1 MYKINKIAKTIFLL
15 SLSGVSGS
23 AGSHDDPFSQTPS
36 QTTLSTDTSSGLR
49 QQIDQLT
56 ERIQELTEAVQK
68 LEGLV
73 PTVVVPT
80 VVVPTAEPEVVPGDE
95 VLVVTARG
103 VAGELSSAA
112 MSAATT
118 IVIAA
123 ARGIAITLVST
134 GSGLSELDLT
144 QTKGAAKAMAG
155 ATLKAGTQL
164 LMQGKEAVVVIGEQ
178 ILEAVRA
185 TAIKAGSAVV
195 ARIRTAPAQ
204 A

>member
-56 ERIQELTEAVQK
+56 ERIQELTEVVQK

-112 MSAATT
+112 MNAATT

>member
-36 QTTLSTDTSSGLR
+36 QTTLSTDTSSDLR

-56 ERIQELTEAVQK
+56 GRIRELTEVVQK
-68 LEGLV
+68 LEGL
-73 PTVVVPT
+73 VPT

-103 VAGELSSAA
+103 IAGELSSAA

-118 IVIAA
+118 IVMAA

>member
-36 QTTLSTDTSSGLR
+36 QTTLSTDTSSDLR

-56 ERIQELTEAVQK
+56 GRIRELTEVVQK
-68 LEGLV
+68 LEGL
-73 PTVVVPT
+73 VPT

-118 IVIAA
+118 IVMAA

>member
-36 QTTLSTDTSSGLR
+36 QTTLSTDTSSDLR

-56 ERIQELTEAVQK
+56 GRIRELTEVVQK

-73 PTVVVPT
+73 PTVVL
-80 VVVPTAEPEVVPGDE
+80 PTAEPEVVPGDE

-118 IVIAA
+118 IVMAA

-144 QTKGAAKAMAG
+144 QTKGAARGVAG
-155 ATLKAGTQL
+155 AALEAGTKL
-164 LMQGKEAVVVIGEQ
+164 LTKGKEAVVVIGEQ

>member
-56 ERIQELTEAVQK
+56 ERIQELTEVVQK
-68 LEGLV
+68 LEGLVPTVVV

-118 IVIAA
+118 IVMAA
-123 ARGIAITLVST
+123 ARGIAIT
-134 GSGLSELDLT
+134 
-144 QTKGAAKAMAG
+144 
-155 ATLKAGTQL
+155 
-164 LMQGKEAVVVIGEQ
+164 
-178 ILEAVRA
+178 
-185 TAIKAGSAVV
+185 
-195 ARIRTAPAQ
+195 
-204 A
+204 

>member
-36 QTTLSTDTSSGLR
+36 QTTLSTDTSSDLR

-56 ERIQELTEAVQK
+56 GRIRELTEVVQK
-68 LEGLV
+68 LEGL
-73 PTVVVPT
+73 VPT

-112 MSAATT
+112 MNAATT

>member
-56 ERIQELTEAVQK
+56 ERIQELTEVVQK
-68 LEGLV
+68 LEGL
-73 PTVVVPT
+73 VPT

-118 IVIAA
+118 IVMAA